1 MLIQKCYVHKKA
13 AVNVTQYQGIIHI
26 KQITEYIDS
35 NISKPVQVVQ
45 VLNILFWWT
54 ICGILK
60 M

>member
-45 VLNILFWWT
+45 VLNILF
-54 ICGILK
+54 
-60 M
+60 